1 MTKRVLITLLL
12 ALGLIGLGGFFGKT
26 NGQTSSQTER
36 PVTVIIPPGQTI
48 NHDYFAAGNTVL
60 VLGTINGDLYSA
72 GGNVTVKGT
81 VNGDVLAAG
90 GTLAISGDV
99 TQDVRVAGGN
109 INITGKI
116 DRNLTVVGGNVDI
129 ADSAEIAK
137 SVTLAGGQI
146 ILNAPV
152 GRDIN
157 FAAGTLTLNN
167 TVGGDVTGFVGDL
180 ILMPQTKIAGNLTYT
195 GSNKATIE
203 SGAQVAGKTIYH
215 QTTPQQARAQD
226 TGKKTA
232 FGVLA
237 ILTWI
242 KIISFI
248 STVIVGFLLIKL
260 LPVYTKTLGETIF
273 SRLWANLG
281 LGLVTLIVM
290 PVILILIFI
299 TIIGIPLSLVIFAAY
314 LILLYL
320 AKIFVVITFGQRLVR
335 LVSKEAGML
344 LGLIIGALVYE
355 LLSYITPLNIIM
367 AVLTYSI
374 GLGAILFTKKNYYRT
389 LRTKKII

>member
-1 MTKRVLITLLL
+1 MKRILLL
-12 ALGLIGLGGFFGKT
+12 LLLTLSSIGLLGFFSSTKA
-26 NGQTSSQTER
+26 QTSSPQKPITI
-36 PVTVIIPPGQTI
+36 IIPPNQII

-72 GGNVTVKGT
+72 GGNVTIKGK

-90 GTLAISGDV
+90 GTLAINGDV

-109 INITGKI
+109 INVTGKI
-116 DRNLTVVGGNVDI
+116 DRNLTALGGNVDI
-129 ADSAEIAK
+129 ADNAKIAG

-146 ILNAPV
+146 VLNGPV

-157 FAAGTLTLNN
+157 FAAGTLTLNS

-180 ILMPQTKIAGNLTYT
+180 IIMPQTKIAGNLTYT
-195 GSNKATIE
+195 SNTKATLE
-203 SGAQVAGKTIYH
+203 SGAQVSGKTTFH

-232 FGVLA
+232 FAVIA
-237 ILTWI
+237 MLTWI

-248 STVIVGFLLIKL
+248 STIIVGFLLITL

-290 PVILILIFI
+290 PIILILIFI
-299 TIIGIPLSLVIFAAY
+299 TIIGIPLSLVTFAAY

-320 AKIFVVITFGQRLVR
+320 AKIMIIITVGQRLVR
-335 LVSKEAGML
+335 LVSKNAGL
-344 LGLIIGALVYE
+344 ILGLIIGALVYE

-367 AVLTYSI
+367 TVLTYSI
-374 GLGAILFTKKNYYRT
+374 GLGAILFTKNNYYHT
-389 LRTKKII
+389 LRTKKLI